1 MENEV
6 RILANQLDKTGDEEY
21 SNKMY
26 IDKDAAREEKTQER
40 HELEQLQFKIMQN
53 NGIVKL

>member
-40 HELEQLQFKIMQN
+40 HELEQL
-53 NGIVKL
+53 